1 MTLKKCLLILFLLGY
16 HMTQSQGLEQYS
28 WEHRLVLIMNPEGEH
43 PLEHKQL
50 EIFKAY
56 KNEIMDRDLI
66 LLLVTDSE
74 VFDAEGNSVE
84 LSKDQL
90 PYSNFSGIILIGK
103 DGGVKLRKPFLVSP
117 QEIFDLI
124 DSMPMRRAEMK
135 KSKQN

>member
-1 MTLKKCLLILFLLGY
+1 
-16 HMTQSQGLEQYS
+16 MTQAQGLEQYR
-28 WEHRLVLIMNPEGEH
+28 WEHRLVLIMNPEGER
-43 PLEHKQL
+43 PLEHKQF

-66 LLLVTDSE
+66 LFVVTDSK
-74 VFDAEGNSVE
+74 VFDTDGNSVE
-84 LSKDQL
+84 LSKNQF
-90 PYSNFSGIILIGK
+90 PYSNFSGLILIGK
-103 DGGVKLRKPFLVSP
+103 DSGVKLRKPFLVSP